1 MLGSLKSE
9 QCWHW
14 AAYGKHPVSRDFFR
28 FGSDFPLMKNFSD
41 WVEKG
46 YAMLNSENKASHNTC
61 SWRFWAKGP
70 YKEALLCGLVRD
82 SNDKLGRPYPLL
94 IMGMG
99 TLNAWEDQWDLL
111 PFACEKTW
119 NQIEYLSAQMYN
131 DFKKLEIEVHNIR
144 SPYSEWSEFKTTRE
158 STLEFVEKLD
168 DTSSQYLVDLENHA
182 SKLSKKT
189 EYMICLDNK
198 LFHNQTVLINY
209 WLFLFKAHLNT
220 IPNAIFMGGTIEK
233 TYMVFFRRHLTPS
246 DFPKLWSIN
255 FPE

>member
-46 YAMLNSENKASHNTC
+46 YAMLASKNMVSHKTC
-61 SWRFWAKGP
+61 SWRFWVKGSH
-70 YKEALLCGLVRD
+70 KEVLVCGLLRD
-82 SNDKLGRPYPLL
+82 SSDRLGRPYPLL
-94 IMGMG
+94 IVGTG
-99 TLNAWEDQWDLL
+99 TLKRWEDQWDLL

-119 NQIEYLSAQMYN
+119 NQIEYLSAQTYN
-131 DFKKLEIEVHNIR
+131 DFKKLEVEVHNIR
-144 SPYSEWSEFKTTRE
+144 SPYSEWSEFKTKRE
-158 STLEFVEKLD
+158 STLGFVVNPE
-168 DTSSQYLVDLENHA
+168 DTFSQDIRDFESQA
-182 SKLSKKT
+182 SRLSKKT
-189 EYMICLDNK
+189 ECMICLDNK
-198 LFHNQTVLINY
+198 LFHNQTILINY
-209 WLFLFKAHLNT
+209 WHFLLKAHIDT

-233 TYMVFFRRHLTPS
+233 AYLIFFRRPLTPS

-255 FPE
+255 FTE